1 MGFPDAKITRKG
13 EWLRMSHS
21 VAKRLLFANE
31 LAKST
36 SAGVHA
42 AGYD

>member
-1 MGFPDAKITRKG
+1 MLSRP
-13 EWLRMSHS
+13 

-36 SAGVHA
+36 SSGVHA